1 MTWILFIML
10 TTYSVLGNTTPHVTY
25 FEKIGPFISE
35 KSCNSAK
42 AIIGKDVKNAKLYC
56 FQTEKK

>member
-1 MTWILFIML
+1 MTWILFIVI
-10 TTYSVLGNTTPHVTY
+10 TTYSVLGNTTPHATY
-25 FEKIGPFISE
+25 FEQIGPFISE

-42 AIIGKDVKNAKLYC
+42 AIIGKDVNNAKLYC

>member
-1 MTWILFIML
+1 MTWILFIMI

-25 FEKIGPFISE
+25 FEQIGPFISE

-42 AIIGKDVKNAKLYC
+42 AIIGKDVNNAKLYC

>member
-25 FEKIGPFISE
+25 FEQIGPFHSA

-42 AIIGKDVKNAKLYC
+42 AIIGKDVENAKLYC
-56 FQTEKK
+56 IQTEKK